1 MRQWLTDLT
10 LALAQQIEPAE
21 EAVTRAYISMHLLE
35 WNAGGERRYILFCRG
50 RFEIAAV
57 EKRTD
62 QGDTPSFRIEIRD
75 RFSDEIIAGRPCN
88 DLEHAAEIFTTL
100 KNAVLAAFMPI

>member
-1 MRQWLTDLT
+1 MVDRFNSGVG
-10 LALAQQIEPAE
+10 PADR
-21 EAVTRAYISMHLLE
+21 TGRGGGDKSIHIMHLLE
-35 WNAGGERRYILFCRG
+35 WSAGGERRYILFCRG

-100 KNAVLAAFMPI
+100 KNAVLDAFLPI